1 MAGFER
7 SNGVCYKLVGKMEF
21 ENGLA
26 AKTAKQ
32 ALVQA
37 GFDLAVERREVGFVE
52 KIKVYAREVL

>member
-7 SNGVCYKLVGKMEF
+7 SQGTSYKLVGKMEL

-32 ALVQA
+32 ALIQA
-37 GFDLAVERREVGFVE
+37 GFDLAVERKENGLME
-52 KIKVYAREVL
+52 KIKVYAREGL